1 MPFPIAFHILKPFF
15 LGLKLLSTSLQDWI
29 NMLAPRIL
37 ALKVSESATKAIHSF
52 STSSLWQK
60 ALRWIFVY
68 PICSMVL
75 EYYTNICPNQITQ
88 FCRSIYQHH
97 GAYGICL
104 LTEVWISPSIFDIFT
119 SRSTLLFSGHE
130 DCHRDCRFWG
140 SNCLIFPWSS
150 MQFLCLLMV

>member
-15 LGLKLLSTSLQDWI
+15 FGFEASLHLPARLDQY
-29 NMLAPRIL
+29 AGPRIL

-130 DCHRDCRFWG
+130 DCHRDCRFG
-140 SNCLIFPWSS
+140 EATA
-150 MQFLCLLMV
+150 